1 MKPSE
6 VLKQL
11 EELRE
16 QVKHQAFKFTTE
28 QQAEYDRLIGLSRD
42 RVKFFYKNGLVHKGG
57 STIKKTTENPK

>member
-6 VLKQL
+6 ILKQL

-28 QQAEYDRLIGLSRD
+28 QQAEYNRLIGLRRD
-42 RVKFFYKNGLVHKGG
+42 RVKFFYKEGKVHKGAA
-57 STIKKTTENPK
+57 TIKKTTETPK